1 MTGVADLKIGDEK
14 VSAEKTIEQTAK
26 QDSKNEP
33 LIITDKSL
41 PKTKETVSGV
51 TDKKR
56 LTIQLPG

>member
-1 MTGVADLKIGDEK
+1 MASIADLKITDEK

-41 PKTKETVSGV
+41 PKN
-51 TDKKR
+51 
-56 LTIQLPG
+56 